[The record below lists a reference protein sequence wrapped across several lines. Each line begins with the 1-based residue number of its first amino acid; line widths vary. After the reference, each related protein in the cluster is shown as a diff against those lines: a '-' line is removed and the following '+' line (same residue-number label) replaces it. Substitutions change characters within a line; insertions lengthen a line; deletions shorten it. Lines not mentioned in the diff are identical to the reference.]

1 MAKRSSNKKSKDVLD
16 KGTLSDKTRVIGIV
30 SGKGGVGKTTF
41 SANLGIA
48 LNAFGL
54 KTLVID
60 CNVTTPH
67 LSYYIGAK
75 NYSTTLNNVF
85 SGDIDAIFAP
95 LDKDGLMFIP
105 ASEKF
110 TDLKNVDM
118 TRLRNIIKKIADNGR
133 FEFIILDSA
142 PGLGR
147 EAMGALQACDEII
160 FVTTPTAPNIMD
172 IARCDE
178 VARWMGHK
186 KFYMAFNM
194 VRNKDYEMTPEKAEE
209 LFDMLVLGSI
219 PFDTTIMDATAQG
232 VPIMWYKPDAKACD
246 NFMYIAANLA
256 GINLEEDDK
265 DEHDK
270 YLEGVYKEGKE
281 GLEGS
286 DNEEEREKLEPL
298 VDKGYENLK
307 KRTNRGF
314 HNRLKRTIDKSAS
327 RFVGRIKNALGR

>member
-1 MAKRSSNKKSKDVLD
+1 MAKQSSNKKTKDILD
-16 KGTLSDKTRVIGIV
+16 KGIVSEKARVIGIV

-41 SANLGIA
+41 AANLGIA

-110 TDLKNVDM
+110 TDLKDVDM
-118 TRLRNIIKKIADNGR
+118 THLKKIITKIADSGR

-142 PGLGR
+142 PGMGR
-147 EAMGALQACDEII
+147 EAMGTLQACDEII

-172 IARCDE
+172 ISRCDE

-194 VRNKDYEMTPEKAEE
+194 VRGKDYEMTPEKAEE
-209 LFDMLVLGSI
+209 LFKMPVLGSI
-219 PFDTTIMDATAQG
+219 PFDTNIMDATAQG
-232 VPIMWYKPDAKACD
+232 KPIMWYKPDAKACD
-246 NFMYIAANLA
+246 DFMYIAASLA
-256 GINLEEDDK
+256 GINLEENSE
-265 DEHDK
+265 DEHET
-270 YLEGVYKEGKE
+270 YMEGVYKEG
-281 GLEGS
+281 LEES
-286 DNEEEREKLEPL
+286 ENERKNLEPL
-298 VDKGYENLK
+298 IDEGYKTVDKRRKSGIQHKL
-307 KRTNRGF
+307 R
-314 HNRLKRTIDKSAS
+314 HTIDKSTS
-327 RFVGRIKNALGR
+327 RFMGKIRSALGR